1 MAPAESDLWWTRDIY
16 ELRVENLNL
25 HVIMI
30 RRSHRKTAD
39 RGIHL
44 LPPAIE
50 AERQRSRPTVVLA
63 DAVMEVMLAFR
74 SRSTIIVVCNFKTMI
89 WVHPP

>member
-1 MAPAESDLWWTRDIY
+1 MNERYIY
-16 ELRVENLNL
+16 ELRVVNLNL
-25 HVIMI
+25 HVVIIEHFHWEMT
-30 RRSHRKTAD
+30 S

-50 AERQRSRPTVVLA
+50 AERQRSRPAVVLA
-63 DAVMEVMLAFR
+63 DAIMEVMLAFR

>member
-1 MAPAESDLWWTRDIY
+1 MNIY

-25 HVIMI
+25 YVVMI
-30 RRSHRKTAD
+30 GRSLRETTD

-50 AERQRSRPTVVLA
+50 AERQRSRPA
-63 DAVMEVMLAFR
+63 ME
-74 SRSTIIVVCNFKTMI
+74 
-89 WVHPP
+89 

>member
-1 MAPAESDLWWTRDIY
+1 MNIY

-25 HVIMI
+25 YVVMI
-30 RRSHRKTAD
+30 GRSLRETTD

-50 AERQRSRPTVVLA
+50 AERQRSRPAVQLA
-63 DAVMEVMLAFR
+63 DDVMEVALAFS
-74 SRSTIIVVCNFKTMI
+74 SRIDDNSCVQL
-89 WVHPP
+89 